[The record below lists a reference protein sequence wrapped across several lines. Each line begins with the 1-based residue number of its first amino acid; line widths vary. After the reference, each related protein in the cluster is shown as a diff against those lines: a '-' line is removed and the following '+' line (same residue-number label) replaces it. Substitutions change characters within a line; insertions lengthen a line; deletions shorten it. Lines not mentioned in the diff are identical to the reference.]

1 MESSKGRLKA
11 VNSPVAWAFWIE
23 GWQDRVQEHFLAAIS
38 LHSEPL
44 IAIAICALHIFSIA
58 RASVTSVLVVVDEM
72 TALGRISAFI
82 LSRILTRA

>member
-44 IAIAICALHIFSIA
+44 IAICALHIFSIA